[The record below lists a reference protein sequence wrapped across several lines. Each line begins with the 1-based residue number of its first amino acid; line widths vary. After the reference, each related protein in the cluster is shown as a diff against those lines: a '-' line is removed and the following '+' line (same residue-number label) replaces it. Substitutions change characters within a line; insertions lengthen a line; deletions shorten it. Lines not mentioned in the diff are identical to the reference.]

1 MYLRIHVRIQ
11 LMRKSPI
18 SVHIELKIE
27 SAVNPSESPEKVL
40 SAITNI
46 FGECSPEF
54 KYGSLIVASCFAL
67 GSLRIVYDQSRSRA
81 AMGVLRR
88 MLIDNRISNTTWFL
102 LNKQAAAA
110 GILVVIEDETESPLG
125 PIRVKLV
132 SDELDNIIEWLA
144 PLE

>member
-1 MYLRIHVRIQ
+1 MT
-11 LMRKSPI
+11 KSSL

-27 SAVNPSESPEKVL
+27 SAVNPSESPQKVI

-46 FGECSPEF
+46 FGDCSPEF

-67 GSLRIVYDQSRSRA
+67 GCLRIIYAQIRSRA

-88 MLIDNRISNTTWFL
+88 MLIDNRISNTTSFL
-102 LNKQAAAA
+102 LNKQAATA
-110 GILVVIEDETESPLG
+110 GIVVVIEEESESPLG
-125 PIRVKLV
+125 PIRVKV
-132 SDELDNIIEWLA
+132 ASNELDKIIEWLA

>member
-1 MYLRIHVRIQ
+1 
-11 LMRKSPI
+11 MRKSSI
-18 SVHIELKIE
+18 SVQIELKIE
-27 SAVNPSESPEKVL
+27 SAVNPSESPQKVM

-46 FGECSPEF
+46 FGDCSPEF

-67 GSLRIVYDQSRSRA
+67 GCLRIIYDQIRSRA

-88 MLIDNRISNTTWFL
+88 MLTDNRISNTTSFL

-110 GILVVIEDETESPLG
+110 GIVAVIEEESESPLG
-125 PIRVKLV
+125 PIRVKVV
-132 SDELDNIIEWLA
+132 SNELDKIIEWLA

>member
-1 MYLRIHVRIQ
+1 ML
-11 LMRKSPI
+11 KSSI
-18 SVHIELKIE
+18 SIHIELKIE
-27 SAVNPSESPEKVL
+27 SVVNPSESPQKVI

-46 FGECSPEF
+46 FGDCSPEF

-67 GSLRIVYDQSRSRA
+67 GCLRMIYDQIRSRA

-88 MLIDNRISNTTWFL
+88 MLIYNRISNTTSFL

-110 GILVVIEDETESPLG
+110 GIVVLIEEESESPLG
-125 PIRVKLV
+125 PIRVKVV
-132 SDELDNIIEWLA
+132 SNELDKIIEWLA

>member
-1 MYLRIHVRIQ
+1 
-11 LMRKSPI
+11 MRKSPI

>member
-1 MYLRIHVRIQ
+1 
-11 LMRKSPI
+11 MRKSPI

-54 KYGSLIVASCFAL
+54 KYGSLIVAGCFAL
-67 GSLRIVYDQSRSRA
+67 GSLRIVYDQIRSRA

>member
-1 MYLRIHVRIQ
+1 
-11 LMRKSPI
+11 MRKSPI

-125 PIRVKLV
+125 PIRVKIV